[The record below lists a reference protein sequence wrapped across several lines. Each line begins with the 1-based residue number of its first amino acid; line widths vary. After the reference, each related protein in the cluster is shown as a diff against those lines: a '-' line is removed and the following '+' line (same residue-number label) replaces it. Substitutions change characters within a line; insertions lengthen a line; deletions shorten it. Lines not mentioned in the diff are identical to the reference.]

1 MASRTAF
8 ITGITGQD
16 GSYLAELLLEKGYRV
31 HGMVRRSALEAPD
44 QRLRRIR
51 HLLDRIE
58 LHTGSLDGFA
68 SLFKLV
74 NKIRPD
80 ECYHLA
86 ASSFVSYSFD
96 DEFATLHTDVGST
109 HYLLSAI
116 HDCAPACRFYFAAT
130 SEMFGSARETPQ
142 NELSAFV
149 PRSIYGI
156 SKVASFDLV
165 RNYRN
170 RYRLHASSGIL
181 YNHESPR
188 RSPEF
193 VSQKIATGA
202 ARIRAGFEGK
212 VQLGNL
218 DGRRD
223 WGHSV
228 DYVRA
233 MWLMLQQEE
242 PSDFVIATGV
252 THSVREFCEAVFARL
267 GLDWQEHVVSD
278 GRLFRESEAV
288 ELRGDAS
295 RARKILG
302 WEPSYDFQALAN
314 EMADNAL
321 AAVGELAAV

>member
-1 MASRTAF
+1 MADRTAF

-31 HGMVRRSALEAPD
+31 HGMVRRTALEAPD

-96 DEFATLHTDVGST
+96 DEFATLHSDVGST

-130 SEMFGSARETPQ
+130 SEMFGTARETPQ
-142 NELSAFV
+142 NETSA
-149 PRSIYGI
+149 
-156 SKVASFDLV
+156 
-165 RNYRN
+165 
-170 RYRLHASSGIL
+170 YRLHASSGIL

-202 ARIRAGFEGK
+202 ARIRAGFDGK

-223 WGHSV
+223 WGHAV

-252 THSVREFCEAVFARL
+252 THSVREFCQAVFARM
-267 GLDWQEHVVSD
+267 GLDWQEHVTSD
-278 GRLFRESEAV
+278 GRLFRESEAI

-302 WEPSYDFQALAN
+302 WEPAHDFETLVN
-314 EMADNAL
+314 DMADAAL
-321 AAVGELAAV
+321 GEPAVA

>member
-1 MASRTAF
+1 MSRTAF
-8 ITGITGQD
+8 ITGIAGQD

-31 HGMVRRSALEAPD
+31 HGMVRRSALEAPE
-44 QRLRRIR
+44 QRLGRIR
-51 HLLDRIE
+51 HILDRIE

-74 NKIRPD
+74 NKVRPD

-86 ASSFVSYSFD
+86 ASSFVSYSFE
-96 DEFATLHTDVGST
+96 DEFATLHTDAGST

-116 HDCAPACRFYFAAT
+116 HDCAPACRLYFAGT
-130 SEMFGSARETPQ
+130 SEMFGMARETPQ
-142 NELSAFV
+142 HERSAFV

-165 RNYRN
+165 RNYRD
-170 RYRLHASSGIL
+170 RYGLHASSGIL

-193 VSQKIATGA
+193 VSRKIVTGA
-202 ARIRAGFEGK
+202 ARIRTGLATE
-212 VQLGNL
+212 VRLGNL
-218 DGRRD
+218 DARRD
-223 WGHSV
+223 WGHAA

-233 MWLMLQQEE
+233 MWLMLQRDE

-252 THSVREFCEAVFARL
+252 THSVREFCEGVFARL
-267 GLDWQEHVVSD
+267 GLNWRDHIISD
-278 GRLFRESEAV
+278 DRLFRESEAL

-295 RARKILG
+295 RAHALLG
-302 WEPSYDFQALAN
+302 WAPTYDFARLVN
-314 EMADNAL
+314 EMADAAL
-321 AAVGELAAV
+321 AEVEAPTAA